1 MGPCSLALFP
11 NQLTWSAAPDLK
23 ALVED
28 VARSRSRSQQ
38 VGHRA
43 KGVPVL
49 TASSEVP
56 ARIGPNAIIRV
67 AEAITA
73 RGDDPAPI
81 FASAG
86 LAHYLEAPPEQMV
99 DEAEVIALQTT
110 LRATLDP
117 ETAKQV
123 SHDAGLRTGDY
134 LLAHR
139 IPKGA
144 QRILKLLPP
153 GPASRIL
160 LGAVGKHAWTFSG
173 SGHFSFETG
182 RPVRVRI
189 AGCPICRGAQ
199 ADHPVCD
206 FYAGAFERLF
216 TTLVSRKTQV
226 RETQCQAMGA
236 DACVFEMLW

>member
-1 MGPCSLALFP
+1 
-11 NQLTWSAAPDLK
+11 
-23 ALVED
+23 
-28 VARSRSRSQQ
+28 
-38 VGHRA
+38 
-43 KGVPVL
+43 L
-49 TASSEVP
+49 TAPTDGP

-67 AEAITA
+67 AEALIA

-81 FASAG
+81 FNAAG
-86 LAHYLEAPPEQMV
+86 LAHYLDAPPDQMV
-99 DEAEVIALQTT
+99 DEAEVIALQTALRST
-110 LRATLDP
+110 LEPAHAR
-117 ETAKQV
+117 QV

-160 LGAVGKHAWTFSG
+160 LSAVGKNAWTFSG
-173 SGHFSFETG
+173 SGHYSFETG

-189 AGCPICRGAQ
+189 ADCPICRGAE
-199 ADHPVCD
+199 ASEPVCD

-216 TTLVSRKTQV
+216 TTLVSRKTRV
-226 RETQCQAMGA
+226 REVQCQAMGA
-236 DACVFEMLW
+236 DACIFEMQW

>member
-1 MGPCSLALFP
+1 M
-11 NQLTWSAAPDLK
+11 TAPSD
-23 ALVED
+23 
-28 VARSRSRSQQ
+28 
-38 VGHRA
+38 G
-43 KGVPVL
+43 
-49 TASSEVP
+49 P

-67 AEAITA
+67 AEALVA

-81 FASAG
+81 FSSAG
-86 LAHYLEAPPEQMV
+86 LARYLDAPPEQMV
-99 DEAEVIALQTT
+99 DEAEVIALQTA
-110 LRATLDP
+110 LRASLDP
-117 ETAKQV
+117 QSAKQV

-160 LGAVGKHAWTFSG
+160 LSAVGKNAWTFSG
-173 SGHFSFETG
+173 SGHYSFETG

-189 AGCPICRGAQ
+189 ADCPICRGAR
-199 ADHPVCD
+199 ADRPVCD

-226 RETQCQAMGA
+226 RETQCQAQGA
-236 DACVFEMLW
+236 DACVFEMQW